1 LSKWNAEAELRIN
14 GGDEKE
20 MLVGKVMSSPVISVT
35 TATTIRMAAELMRD
49 RNVGGLPVF
58 QDERLVGIVTDR
70 DIVVR
75 ALAAQGVPL
84 GMSTEVTAIMS
95 DNVITCFVDKD
106 VEEAAGLMG
115 EQQVRR
121 LLILNRAGAPVGILS
136 AGDIAEHVSEEL
148 AGQILGE
155 ISEARARD
163 SRS

>member
-1 LSKWNAEAELRIN
+1 
-14 GGDEKE
+14 

-49 RNVGGLPVF
+49 HNVGGLPVF
-58 QDERLVGIVTDR
+58 QDDGLIGIVTDR

-75 ALAAQGVPL
+75 ALAAQGVML

-95 DNVITCFVDKD
+95 DRVITCFVDKD

-136 AGDIAEHVSEEL
+136 VGDIAEHVSEEL

-163 SRS
+163 ARS